1 MSRGY
6 WREVMSDGLTVPT
19 DRPLDDLTAELT
31 TMLGSPDPEQRDGI
45 AFPALTTWLARGVYD
60 DLLVGLGDGMAT
72 GLEVGLGESGTDS
85 VFRRSWSVR
94 VLAEVLRR
102 DSDERLLTAD
112 QVLRW
117 GDRVATWL
125 VRERDLRGWVP
136 GSGWARAVA
145 HGADAIAALA
155 GSPHLGAPEQT
166 VLLDVIGDRL
176 VGTRQMMTDG
186 APDRLARAT
195 MAVLRRSL
203 VPVQVLEPWITRI
216 AVHASPHGV
225 AHGSGPD
232 EDPLVRS
239 AACQAFLR
247 SVHLQL
253 LLSPDPPP
261 TRSDLLLVVV
271 DALRS
276 TNAEHLH

>member
-6 WREVMSDGLTVPT
+6 WHAVISDGLTVPS

-31 TMLGSPDPEQRDGI
+31 TMLGSADPERRDGI
-45 AFPALTTWLARGVYD
+45 AYPALTTWLHRGVYD
-60 DLLVGLGDGMAT
+60 DLLAGFGDGMAT
-72 GLEVGLGESGTDS
+72 GLEVGLGDDGTDS

-94 VLAEVLRR
+94 VLAEVLLR
-102 DSDERLLTAD
+102 DSSERLLTAD
-112 QVLRW
+112 QALRW

-125 VRERDLRGWVP
+125 VRERDLRGWIP
-136 GSGWARAVA
+136 GKGWARAVA
-145 HGADAIAALA
+145 HGADALAALA

-166 VLLDVIGDRL
+166 VLLDVVADRL
-176 VGTRQMMTDG
+176 VGTRQVPTDG

-195 MAVLRRSL
+195 TAVLRRNL
-203 VPVQVLEPWITRI
+203 VPMKVLEPWVARI
-216 AVHASPHGV
+216 AVHASSLGVGHG
-225 AHGSGPD
+225 ADPD
-232 EDPLVRS
+232 EDPLARS

-247 SVHLQL
+247 SLHLQL